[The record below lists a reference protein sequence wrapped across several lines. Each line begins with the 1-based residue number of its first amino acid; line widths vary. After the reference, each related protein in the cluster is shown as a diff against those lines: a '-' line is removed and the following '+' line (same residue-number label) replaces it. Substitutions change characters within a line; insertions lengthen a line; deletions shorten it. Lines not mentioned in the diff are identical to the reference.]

1 MISTTSPVFGSIL
14 FAGEAGPRAPFIVYN
29 AHGAQNTPRLGF
41 SQIQAVKTPSRKRE
55 RSDLTFIHVF
65 DGPDLYGALSFF
77 ETIPSSPSLQIA

>member
-14 FAGEAGPRAPFIVYN
+14 FVGEAGPRAPFIVYN
-29 AHGAQNTPRLGF
+29 AQNTPRLGF